1 MPWPQ
6 ATDYNAAV
14 QNPHLSFADNDLRQG
29 QAASDPFGLPLPH
42 AGNFADVYQ
51 FTCPGDKRWAVKC
64 FTREVHGLRERYQA
78 VSAYLREH
86 PRRFLVGFT
95 YLEEGVRVR
104 NAWWPV
110 LKMDWIEGFS
120 LNEFTAQQV
129 DRPGVLERLAHLW
142 LRLARELR
150 EAEVAH
156 GDLQHGN
163 VLLVPGDKG
172 SVALRLIDYD
182 GLWVPALADHPSG
195 ESGHPNYQH
204 PQRLREGAYG
214 REVDRF
220 SHLVIYTAL
229 RCTAAGGRGL
239 WQKYEN
245 AENLL
250 FREADFRAPHA
261 SPLFRDLWDL
271 DGEARSLLGQVVL
284 AATGPLAVVPL
295 LDDLLDDGRVRPL
308 TRSEEEQ
315 VKDLLRLPRRS
326 LEAPLIAP
334 EKVPPLLPSPLVPAV
349 ADLEPTI
356 VRRKE
361 KLVSPVGQPAS
372 LGDWVPGPTEDFN
385 GLPSPGSSAAPPV
398 LLAAP
403 PAKMIPAPD
412 VPPVFLAPPP
422 AKIIPAPDVPPFLPV
437 AVPVVESSG
446 RRIVVPLRP
455 LPEPEP
461 VLPPPPK
468 PLPEAIPVLPP
479 LPTLSP
485 LQEIPPVPKAEIL
498 LIEVPPNRPK
508 LPPASKRARPAPPT
522 PTEDPL
528 AATWSW
534 LAARPLLVTSL
545 VGGFLLLAFLVLMA
559 LLVAVLKGH

>member
-14 QNPHLSFADNDLRQG
+14 QNPHLCFTDADLRQG
-29 QAASDPFGLPLPH
+29 QAAGDPFGLPLPH

-51 FTCPGDKRWAVKC
+51 FNCPGDKRWAVKC
-64 FTREVHGLRERYQA
+64 FTREVHGLRDRYQA

-120 LNEFTAQQV
+120 LNEFAAQQV

-172 SVALRLIDYD
+172 NVALRLIDYD
-182 GLWVPALADHPSG
+182 GLWVPALANQPSG

-204 PQRLREGAYG
+204 PQRLREGSYG

-229 RCTAAGGRGL
+229 RCLAVGGRAL

-250 FREADFRAPHA
+250 FREADFRTPHT
-261 SPLFRDLWDL
+261 SRLFRDLWDL
-271 DGEARSLLGQVVL
+271 GSESRQLLGQLVL
-284 AATGPLAVVPL
+284 ACTGPLAAVPQLDEL
-295 LDDLLDDGRVRPL
+295 LEEGRVRPL

-315 VKDLLRLPRRS
+315 VKDLLRLTVVPRRA
-326 LEAPLIAP
+326 LGTPPAPQ
-334 EKVPPLLPSPLVPAV
+334 EKIPPHLPSPLVAV
-349 ADLEPTI
+349 DLEPTI
-356 VRRKE
+356 VRRAE
-361 KLVSPVGQPAS
+361 SPGSPVGQPAA
-372 LGDWVPGPTEDFN
+372 LGEWAAGPPQDFS
-385 GLPSPGSSAAPPV
+385 GQQTLGHSASPPV
-398 LLAAP
+398 LVATPRAE
-403 PAKMIPAPD
+403 AMPAPV
-412 VPPVFLAPPP
+412 VPSF
-422 AKIIPAPDVPPFLPV
+422 
-437 AVPVVESSG
+437 VPVVVPKEEPPG
-446 RRIVVPLRP
+446 RRIVVPLTP
-455 LPEPEP
+455 LPESDPVLTLAPLAEPEP
-461 VLPPPPK
+461 GRPPRTSSPQTPP
-468 PLPEAIPVLPP
+468 V
-479 LPTLSP
+479 
-485 LQEIPPVPKAEIL
+485 QEIPPVPKVEVL
-498 LIEVPPNRPK
+498 LLEGSPSRPA
-508 LPPASKRARPAPPT
+508 LPPAPKRVRPLPPV
-522 PTEDPL
+522 PPAQAEDPL
-528 AATWSW
+528 AATWTW
-534 LAARPLLVTSL
+534 LAARPLLVMPL
-545 VGGFLLLAFLVLMA
+545 VGGFLLLAFLVFLA